1 METELRVN
9 LDTALCRRFEMALQ
23 LNGESKENVVAALI
37 KSYVVRVFAQEAA
50 QYEDTTPS
58 STGQATDG
66 LYGKALHRIPK
77 WAKKTTQINH
87 KIIRAY
93 LQLAEKGV
101 VTYNML
107 ADYCGDR
114 NNADVYVATFN
125 SNFAQMKFDGEKSH
139 GKVFEV
145 NESGVITIW
154 NHVASCLEEYK
165 KYFLFHSTDVG
176 YVNEFSQKNMGKTE
190 MKGTGYLQHL
200 YAMRCEKCGY
210 EYHANGH
217 DIFLKRCPNC
227 QGGADTGK

>member
-1 METELRVN
+1 MKK
-9 LDTALCRRFEMALQ
+9 
-23 LNGESKENVVAALI
+23 SIIWIVAAVLLAGVAVAAFVLTSD
-37 KSYVVRVFAQEAA
+37 KSKPCKT
-50 QYEDTTPS
+50 EDIPVICYL
-58 STGQATDG
+58 D
-66 LYGKALHRIPK
+66 LH
-77 WAKKTTQINH
+77 
-87 KIIRAY
+87 
-93 LQLAEKGV
+93 QLAEKGA
-101 VTYNML
+101 VTYNTL
-107 ADYCGDR
+107 ADYCGDK

-145 NESGVITIW
+145 SESGVVTIW
-154 NHVASCLEEYK
+154 NHIASCLEEYK

-176 YVNEFSQKNMGKTE
+176 YVNEFSQKNMGRTE
-190 MKGTGYLQHL
+190 MKGTGHLQHL